1 MKSSED
7 SGADESSQ
15 SASVSAD
22 QPDKL
27 HYFNVQLT
35 YFMLFCDLTSV
46 QFDVTVNFFV
56 TSWEKHKTLPTWDQL
71 WQKPLLQA
79 LLRADGLLNQ
89 TPFKKQVFYG
99 RDTCFLSETVADTSQ
114 SFCSVGTRQYRRS
127 RVIRPL
133 IFPSFFGGG
142 KRIKNCVVRYWL
154 KWKMHHSSY
163 QTSSSNTFTASVS
176 PWRAEKVTYAW
187 FHLQELWVRST
198 VQWWS

>member
-99 RDTCFLSETVADTSQ
+99 RDTCFLSETCSGHITELLFSRHTSVQTQ
-114 SFCSVGTRQYRRS
+114 SC
-127 RVIRPL
+127 
-133 IFPSFFGGG
+133 
-142 KRIKNCVVRYWL
+142 
-154 KWKMHHSSY
+154 Y
-163 QTSSSNTFTASVS
+163 QTTYLSFILWGSEENQKLCCSLLIEVKNASQQLS
-176 PWRAEKVTYAW
+176 DK
-187 FHLQELWVRST
+187 LL
-198 VQWWS
+198 